1 VINPSEIQRLIVAAL
16 PGATVNVRDLTGGGD
31 HYEIEIV
38 SGAFEG
44 LPTLQRHRLVHA
56 PLRDVLGGALHAVA
70 LRTRTP
76 NET

>member
-1 VINPSEIQRLIVAAL
+1 MINPSEIQRLIVAAL

>member
-1 VINPSEIQRLIVAAL
+1 VINPSEIERLIVSAL
-16 PGATVNVRDLTGGGD
+16 PGATVSVRDLTGGGD

-38 SGAFEG
+38 SAAFAG

-76 NET
+76 DES

>member
-1 VINPSEIQRLIVAAL
+1 VIQPSEIQRLILAAL
-16 PGATVNVRDLTGGGD
+16 PGATVSVRDLTGGGD
-31 HYEIEIV
+31 HYEIDIV
-38 SGAFEG
+38 SAAFEG

-56 PLRDVLGGALHAVA
+56 PLRDVLGAALHAVA